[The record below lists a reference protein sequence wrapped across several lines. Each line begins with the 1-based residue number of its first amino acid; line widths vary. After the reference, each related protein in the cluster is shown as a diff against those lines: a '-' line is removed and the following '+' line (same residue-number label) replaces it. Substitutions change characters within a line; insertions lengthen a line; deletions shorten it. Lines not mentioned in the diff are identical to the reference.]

1 LAFHHVFM
9 PHILSSPWNYPIALS
24 LQPLIGAIA
33 AGCTCVIK
41 PSEYGPAV
49 SSLLAQLFP
58 KYLDPEAFAV
68 VNGAEAE
75 TTRLLELKWDHI
87 FFIGSPRVGRIVAA
101 AAAKNLTP
109 VTLELGGKSP
119 VFIDANHVDL
129 EIVVKRILWGKTQNT
144 GQVSV

>member
-1 LAFHHVFM
+1 M

-101 AAAKNLTP
+101 AAATNLTP